1 MAATSSFTPTSDYTI
16 EVVPTAV
23 TAGQFARLAARD
35 SPVERSPGQQP
46 PPIVD
51 QDITWTVQAGTLD
64 DPNANPTNWQ
74 TTGLA
79 PGTYE
84 AYLSYEED
92 GVEYRPDPVL
102 LVVQAAALQPPVEV
116 SLERSDI
123 PLTTDAALW
132 EVIRESTQAL
142 SYDRYSRFIDWIMSG
157 GQNPPPAPPGLF
169 DQYGTGAQAAENTAV
184 KKYGEKYV
192 GDWLPFPDI
201 DRYRVLKIATEV
213 FMMSACG
220 VQLDQEQ
227 FAALLG
233 PQTPR
238 LNVDRNRMS
247 ALWNS
252 YLQLIN
258 LNGGSKTAETIPY
271 LALIRQKLRDVP
283 ISQDAQNDADVS
295 FKILQAKLT
304 KPTFVELIW
313 SYWQEE
319 GLLVQTFNALA
330 MRFQNRRTRS
340 GRDPLQFLDV
350 DPLRPLNNLLWGFI
364 QDEQH
369 RLTVPRRSA
378 EYVHEYGLSLWGK
391 AVPQEAAADTRS
403 RFLEAFHSLLHK
415 ASIFY
420 KEDDDT
426 TVKADP
432 FPVLTALR
440 DVHLILTEGSHNA
453 YGDLPWTARQEML
466 MQQWLLARPEFREF
480 LPTRIM
486 VAYPEPWMDRV
497 DAMKRIQGWDETS
510 VRHFRDLAVTGEPVL
525 LAIRFGDWSEAIDQ
539 NQAGNWARFW
549 RQEVQW
555 YIETYEIVTGV
566 DLSSDTYD
574 TRAAQTRSAR
584 FAQPAEHLR
593 RRAAQRRQAV
603 ARPGGRSRTGA
614 PERHEAER

>member
-1 MAATSSFTPTSDYTI
+1 
-16 EVVPTAV
+16 
-23 TAGQFARLAARD
+23 
-35 SPVERSPGQQP
+35 
-46 PPIVD
+46 
-51 QDITWTVQAGTLD
+51 
-64 DPNANPTNWQ
+64 
-74 TTGLA
+74 
-79 PGTYE
+79 
-84 AYLSYEED
+84 
-92 GVEYRPDPVL
+92 
-102 LVVQAAALQPPVEV
+102 
-116 SLERSDI
+116 
-123 PLTTDAALW
+123 
-132 EVIRESTQAL
+132 
-142 SYDRYSRFIDWIMSG
+142 
-157 GQNPPPAPPGLF
+157 
-169 DQYGTGAQAAENTAV
+169 
-184 KKYGEKYV
+184 
-192 GDWLPFPDI
+192 
-201 DRYRVLKIATEV
+201 VLKIATEV

-220 VQLDQEQ
+220 VQLDKEQ
-227 FAALLG
+227 FAELIG
-233 PQTPR
+233 PQSPR
-238 LNVDRNRMS
+238 LNVDRGRMS

-252 YLQLIN
+252 YLELVN
-258 LNGGSKTAETIPY
+258 MNGSGSVSTIPY

-283 ISQDAQNDADVS
+283 ISASDQTDADLS
-295 FKILQAKLT
+295 FRILQAKLT

-330 MRFQNRRTRS
+330 MRFQNRRSRP
-340 GRDPLQFLDV
+340 GRDPLQFLDI

-391 AVPQEAAADTRS
+391 AVPQEVAADTRS

-525 LAIRFGDWSEAIDQ
+525 LSIRFGDWSEAIDQ

-555 YIETYEIVTGV
+555 YIEVYEIVTGV

-574 TRAAQTRSAR
+574 TRSAQARSAR
-584 FAQPAEHLR
+584 FAQPAELMHR
-593 RRAAQRRQAV
+593 RSAQRRQA
-603 ARPGGRSRTGA
+603 ARPAGRLPRGV
-614 PERHEAER
+614 PERHETEV